1 MPRTVATGTLLSM
14 LVACAIATPAVADSA
29 KFPLKGAA
37 KSGSNSGTGTTPVV
51 VIDNNIAPATSA
63 GSGKVLVLTQACFRV
78 DPGVNTVTLAAAG
91 VSINFAASNSNGGTG
106 CQTFTPGFI
115 IPEGGDVTCAATGTA
130 AFTCSA
136 AGVVTKNQ

>member
-1 MPRTVATGTLLSM
+1 MQRTVLMSTLLTM
-14 LVACAIATPAVADSA
+14 LITAAITSTAAADSA
-29 KFPLKGAA
+29 KFPLKGLA
-37 KSGSNSGTGTTPVV
+37 KSGTNSGTGTTPVV
-51 VIDNNIAPATSA
+51 VIDNNAAPATSA

-78 DPGVNTVTLAAAG
+78 DAGVNTVTMAAAG
-91 VSINFAASNSNGGTG
+91 AVINFAASNSNGGTG
-106 CQTFTPGFI
+106 CQTFNPGFV